1 MTDKLKQ
8 LFKDG
13 VINQPKEVREAINA
27 FDWGSV
33 CEQIGKKY
41 LFDDAEVNNFQVE
54 TALVLLG
61 LVDPAL
67 YIKNIENEVGT
78 TAEEAEKIEKEAV
91 EKIFIP
97 ISDKVNATIKEK
109 TKDPKWDQS
118 VDFILS
124 GGDYSVF
131 MDKKPPLAPPSQVG
145 EEAVKKVNVINPTS
159 LKDPVV
165 KLNPTSI
172 PPKVADIRNKF
183 TI

>member
-131 MDKKPPLAPPSQVG
+131 MERKPVTPSDNALTV
-145 EEAVKKVNVINPTS
+145 KVNIINPTS
-159 LKDPVV
+159 VKDPVV
-165 KLNPTSI
+165 KINPTSI

>member
-8 LFKDG
+8 IFKEEL
-13 VINQPKEVREAINA
+13 VNQPKEVREAVTA

-33 CEQIGKKY
+33 SEQIGKKY
-41 LFDDAEVNNFQVE
+41 LLTQEEITTLQVE
-54 TALVLLG
+54 TALILLG
-61 LVDPAL
+61 VEYPDL
-67 YIKNIENEVGT
+67 YASNLEENLGT
-78 TAEEAEKIEKEAV
+78 TREEAEKIAKEAV

-97 ISDKVNATIKEK
+97 ISDKVNTTIKEK

-131 MDKKPPLAPPSQVG
+131 MEKKPPLTPPSQVG
-145 EEAVKKVNVINPTS
+145 EDVVKKINDINPTS
-159 LKDPVV
+159 VKDPVV